1 MLKKSSWR
9 MIQWLAHKDFT
20 CFIPERIDVFWT
32 NVFFKSLVTTCMRY
46 DVVAIFVWSVKSLS
60 KSNFSVFDGYCRQH
74 CLCPN

>member
-32 NVFFKSLVTTCMRY
+32 IVFL
-46 DVVAIFVWSVKSLS
+46 
-60 KSNFSVFDGYCRQH
+60 
-74 CLCPN
+74 